1 MAWAVVEIPVPEMA
15 GEAVADA
22 LKSAGADGVA
32 EEWRFPVAAG
42 LPACGGQYHVR
53 AFWKDAPLSNA
64 AHDTLATLERLVAA
78 GVLERAPAF
87 TVTTME
93 DQDWLEGWKQ
103 YFSPIEISSRLAITP
118 SWEEFTPREG
128 QAAVILDP
136 GMAFGT
142 GTHGT
147 TYTCLRALSD
157 YLRPGM
163 RVCDVGAGSGI
174 LAIAAVKLDAASVV
188 ATDND
193 DLAVRVAREN
203 AELNGVGE
211 RIDFRVTSLLDG
223 VDGPFDL
230 IIANILA
237 PVIVELIPQLSRVLL
252 PGGLFISSGYIV
264 EQEPDIRAAL
274 EQACHRVVQR
284 YERENW
290 VTLVSTGSADL

>member
-1 MAWAVVEIPVPEMA
+1 MAWAVVEIPVPETA
-15 GEAVADA
+15 GEAVADT
-22 LKSAGADGVA
+22 LKAAGADGVA
-32 EEWRFPVAAG
+32 EEWRAG
-42 LPACGGQYHVR
+42 QDYVR
-53 AFWKDAPLSNA
+53 AFWKDAPLAQA
-64 AHDTLATLERLVAA
+64 AHDTLAALERLVAA

-87 TVTTME
+87 TVTSME

-103 YFSPIEISSRLAITP
+103 YFSPIEISPRLAITP

-128 QAAVILDP
+128 QATVILDP

-142 GTHGT
+142 GAHGT
-147 TYTCLRALSD
+147 THACLQALSD

-174 LAIAAVKLDAASVV
+174 LAIAAAKLDAGAVV

-211 RIDFRVTSLLDG
+211 RIDFRVASLLDG

-237 PVIVELIPQLSRVLL
+237 PVIVELIPRLSRVLA
-252 PGGLFISSGYIV
+252 PGGIFISSGYIV
-264 EQEPDIRAAL
+264 EQEPEIRAAL
-274 EQACHRVVQR
+274 ENAGHRIAQR

-290 VTLVSTGSADL
+290 VTLVSQF